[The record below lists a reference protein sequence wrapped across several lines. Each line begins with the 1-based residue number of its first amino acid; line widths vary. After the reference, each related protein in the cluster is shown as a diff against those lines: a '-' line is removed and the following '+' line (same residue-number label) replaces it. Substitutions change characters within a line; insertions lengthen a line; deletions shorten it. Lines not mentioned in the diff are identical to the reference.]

1 MKRII
6 WVACAT
12 FALALGTASADT
24 PWYKNVQHVSG
35 TIVSVDPPAPAEAHS
50 LLIKTADGELKF
62 AISEAATVPAGLKA
76 GDAVTLDYAVDTN
89 GIRWTSKVTKD
100 TGNAGASRKKPQ

>member
-6 WVACAT
+6 WVAYAAL
-12 FALALGTASADT
+12 ALALGTASADT

-50 LLIKTADGELKF
+50 LVVKTANGEVKF
-62 AISEAATVPAGLKA
+62 AISEAATVPNGLKA
-76 GDAVTLDYAVDTN
+76 SDVVTLEYAVDTN

-100 TGNAGASRKKPQ
+100 TGNAGASGKKPQ